1 MCTYICV
8 YYIQSM
14 STELRSGWWCFGLD
28 MHGYHWFLYNTGSL
42 TLTNQTL
49 YIYWLSLNPNL
60 DGLNMIEPQNPDT
73 LANEDIVIFIHKQI
87 NAIYQAISSKKNEH
101 HKQMIALIASPPK
114 QNTLHRPW
122 PKALLEPA
130 GGGRTKDGYVCICI
144 ATAIIAI
151 YATEWLFYECSVL
164 AYYLS
169 IYILLYYIIL
179 YIVLY
184 CIKLY

>member
-1 MCTYICV
+1 MNRCVYIYIDVCIIYIYV

-87 NAIYQAISSKKNEH
+87 NAIYQAISSKKTNTIS
-101 HKQMIALIASPPK
+101 KWLPLSLPP
-114 QNTLHRPW
+114 QNKTRSIDHDPRRCWSLQEEDVQRM
-122 PKALLEPA
+122 AMCV
-130 GGGRTKDGYVCICI
+130 YV
-144 ATAIIAI
+144 
-151 YATEWLFYECSVL
+151 
-164 AYYLS
+164 
-169 IYILLYYIIL
+169 
-179 YIVLY
+179 
-184 CIKLY
+184 